1 MKDLS
6 HAARQ
11 TEEDKIGSKEKILEA
26 AMGEFAKNGLQGA
39 RVDKIAAE
47 AGVNKAMIYYHFS
60 SKAKLYNE
68 VVHNFVAS
76 RITMLQRDISNEVRL
91 EDAVRQALDFHAEMF
106 HNNPQVISI
115 FLRELATPG
124 SEIIA
129 TVANVIKG
137 AGLPA
142 EFSKKLSNG
151 MRSGEFRPVDVRQAM
166 ISLMT
171 MSIGYFL
178 MSQIFDNVWQVTGE
192 PAFIEERKKA
202 IVDLF
207 MNGVKAR

>member
-1 MKDLS
+1 MKS
-6 HAARQ
+6 SSRPVKQA
-11 TEEDKIGSKEKILEA
+11 EEDKTGSKEKILEA
-26 AMGEFAKNGLQGA
+26 AMGEFARSGLEGA

-60 SKAKLYNE
+60 SKEKLYHE
-68 VVHNFVAS
+68 VVRNFVAS
-76 RITMLQRDISNEVRL
+76 RITVLRSNLSDDISF
-91 EDAVRQALDFHAEMF
+91 EDTIKGILDFHAEMLQS
-106 HNNPQVISI
+106 NPNVVRIL
-115 FLRELATPG
+115 LRELATPK

-129 TVANVIKG
+129 GIANVIKE
-137 AGLPA
+137 AGLPR
-142 EFSKKLSNG
+142 EFSKKMSDA

-171 MSIGYFL
+171 MSLGYFL
-178 MSQIFDNVWQVTGE
+178 MSQIINNVWQVAGE